1 MQLAVTRDG
10 LSEQE
15 SKRTSP
21 VPGFKTAPAPLES
34 AALDASPNSERLV
47 AMAVLAA
54 GGIRDLA
61 APTQS
66 LVSNLELLDREI
78 TRHDEELIP
87 GRVSELRQR
96 LQEAVANATRIR
108 DAVRDMAALGRE
120 DGGTSEVDLQRV
132 LLTCIKVARTEI
144 DHRARV
150 ITEFDVVPPVVG
162 SESRLYRLF
171 LNLIMNAAQAVAG
184 DPQNEHFI
192 RVVTR
197 NEPDRRVSVDVID
210 SGPGILPEHLGRVFE
225 PFFTTKPV
233 DQGTGLGLAL
243 CRRIVE
249 DLDGDIFVE
258 STPGK
263 GAMFRV
269 TLPMAA
275 PAPRLAR
282 DSEVR
287 FVPSRPPVRRLPR
300 RAK

>member
-1 MQLAVTRDG
+1 MG
-10 LSEQE
+10 
-15 SKRTSP
+15 
-21 VPGFKTAPAPLES
+21 PGFKTAPAPRES
-34 AALDASPNSERLV
+34 AVLDAAPNSERLT

-54 GGIRDLA
+54 GGIRDLV
-61 APTQS
+61 APAQY
-66 LVSNLELLDREI
+66 LVSNLEFLDREI
-78 TRHDEELIP
+78 MRHDDELPP
-87 GRVSELRQR
+87 GRVSELRQC
-96 LQEAVANATRIR
+96 LQEAVASATRIR
-108 DAVRDMAALGRE
+108 DVVRDMAALGRRD
-120 DGGTSEVDLQRV
+120 DGASEVDLQRV

-162 SESRLYRLF
+162 SEARLYRLF

-197 NEPDRRVSVDVID
+197 NEPDQRVSVDVID

-225 PFFTTKPV
+225 PFFTTKSV

-243 CRRIVE
+243 CRRIVD

-275 PAPRLAR
+275 LGSRSAR

-300 RAK
+300 RAR